1 MATITSTVAR
11 AMQPTYRTTTTVTK
25 VGTYVTSA
33 SLSVGDVIMFQN
45 IRIPNQAVITDVKFK
60 YSAPDGQIA
69 FDVGTQGSGST
80 ANLFGSVTL
89 SVGIAGVLTAP
100 STNAAQTV
108 SVSDD
113 SVERFQTFAVKVTA
127 QTSATASA
135 SIMAIVQYYC
145 P

>member
-1 MATITSTVAR
+1 MATITATVAR
-11 AMQPTYRTTTTVTK
+11 AMQATYKPTTTITK

-45 IRIPNQAVITDVKFK
+45 IRIPHGAIITDVSFK
-60 YSAPDGQIA
+60 NSAPDGVMQ
-69 FDVGTQGSGST
+69 FDVGTQGSAST
-80 ANLFGSVTL
+80 ANLFGSATL
-89 SVGIAGVLTAP
+89 SVNSAGAITKP
-100 STNAAQTV
+100 TFNGAATV

-113 SVERFQTFAVKVTA
+113 SVDRFQTFAIKVSATA
-127 QTSATASA
+127 SATASA

>member
-1 MATITSTVAR
+1 MATITATVAR
-11 AMQPTYRTTTTVTK
+11 AMQATYKPTTTITK
-25 VGTYVTSA
+25 VGTYVSSA
-33 SLSVGDVIMFQN
+33 SFSVGDVVMFQN
-45 IRIPNQAVITDVKFK
+45 IRIPNQAVITDIQLK

-69 FDVGTQGSGST
+69 FDVGTQGSAST
-80 ANLFGSVTL
+80 ANLFGSKTL
-89 SVGIAGVLTAP
+89 SVGIGTALIP
-100 STNAAQTV
+100 VAVGAAQTV

-113 SVERFQTFAVKVTA
+113 SVERFQTFALKVTA

>member
-1 MATITSTVAR
+1 MATITATVAR
-11 AMQPTYRTTTTVTK
+11 AMQPTYRTTTTITK

-45 IRIPNQAVITDVKFK
+45 IRIPHGAIITDVSFK
-60 YSAPDGQIA
+60 NSAPDGVMQ
-69 FDVGTQGSGST
+69 FDVGTQGSAST
-80 ANLFGSVTL
+80 ANLFGSATL
-89 SVGIAGVLTAP
+89 SVNSAGAITKP
-100 STNAAQTV
+100 TFNGAATV

-113 SVERFQTFAVKVTA
+113 SVDRFQTFAIKVSATA
-127 QTSATASA
+127 SATASA

>member
-1 MATITSTVAR
+1 MATITATVAR
-11 AMQPTYRTTTTVTK
+11 AMQATYRPTTTVTK
-25 VGTYVTSA
+25 VGNYVTSA

-45 IRIPNQAVITDVKFK
+45 IRIPHGAIITDVSFK

-69 FDVGTQGSGST
+69 FDVGTQGSAST

-89 SVGIAGVLTAP
+89 STGVAGAIVKP
-100 STNAAQTV
+100 SVNAAQTV

-127 QTSATASA
+127 STSATASA